1 MNDTTSQHTEA
12 DGPRN
17 RYAHLVTPSTGFG
30 RLWNRATNDNCGE
43 ETLRAMIET
52 ALIRGQIKP
61 YEHSR
66 LTEKLAAR
74 FGTPEATQKEKEP
87 EFVNKP
93 NGDGRRTP
101 RSRKDHHGVST
112 VLRPR
117 LMVSKP
123 VPNIRDTGPLIDFR
137 PRMPAPR
144 LVAVDPHLGSAFG
157 SRLRLSGSNR
167 R

>member
-12 DGPRN
+12 DGSRN
-17 RYAHLVTPSTGFG
+17 RYAHRVTPTIEFR

-43 ETLRAMIET
+43 ETLRAMIED

-66 LTEKLAAR
+66 LTEKLAVR
-74 FGTPEATQKEKEP
+74 FGTAEATQKEKEP

-117 LMVSKP
+117 VMVSKP
-123 VPNIRDTGPLIDFR
+123 VPNIRDTGPPNAIDFR
-137 PRMPAPR
+137 PGRPVPR
-144 LVAVDPHLGSAFG
+144 LVPVDPHLGSAFG
-157 SRLRLSGSNR
+157 SRVSFRSR
-167 R
+167 